1 MLLFYFFFTEDVLHT
16 LTGAMSLL
24 RRCRVNAALTIQ
36 LFSQLFHFINMWL
49 FNKLVTDT
57 DSGLCCH
64 YWGAILR
71 QQLSH
76 IEAWAEKQGLELA
89 ADCHLSRIVQVSV
102 RTFVLCP
109 VFYWIVFITAA
120 GSYCLLLITSPVR
133 CFNCQVGRKHRCL
146 MFKKKKKKTTTFC
159 WGGLNE
165 ENTDDILLIHLTKLF
180 TIHTNAML
188 LKPKIILEC
197 MYYIFEYSWL
207 HCPLYK
213 AVVPIWIHSHL
224 QCNIN
229 KPDSSCH
236 QILIIVLLN
245 MMRCTQTQHS
255 LAGFFTAVKR
265 LS

>member
-1 MLLFYFFFTEDVLHT
+1 MSVNVCWWTGNLSKVSPCLRHVTPGIKSSDPHDPELRTKRVSTLERWKINNFSVISGIQEFDGLRLISYSKLDVVQVWVWVLPSGWGETCSLVSGLCCNVSRRNATKDDSGWSLLDGRKVMREMFCKAYMNFLLRFCLAEDVLHT

-102 RTFVLCP
+102 CVCFQ
-109 VFYWIVFITAA
+109 
-120 GSYCLLLITSPVR
+120 LL
-133 CFNCQVGRKHRCL
+133 
-146 MFKKKKKKTTTFC
+146 
-159 WGGLNE
+159 
-165 ENTDDILLIHLTKLF
+165 
-180 TIHTNAML
+180 
-188 LKPKIILEC
+188 
-197 MYYIFEYSWL
+197 
-207 HCPLYK
+207 
-213 AVVPIWIHSHL
+213 
-224 QCNIN
+224 
-229 KPDSSCH
+229 
-236 QILIIVLLN
+236 
-245 MMRCTQTQHS
+245 
-255 LAGFFTAVKR
+255 
-265 LS
+265 